1 MILTR
6 LVKRLSS
13 AFVCLS
19 VWLKIIKLPFWL
31 HVKAE
36 HMAGVIQF
44 MKLDQNSTR
53 GSIGCFFLF
62 FFFFFGNFIWE
73 LIFSLQ
79 DVLFRHICM
88 FVCCMLDVVYMHNL
102 NIFCTFFSIRNR
114 FDSHLCIR

>member
-36 HMAGVIQF
+36 HMAGVT
-44 MKLDQNSTR
+44 LCLELEQNSSR
-53 GSIGCFFLF
+53 GLIELFLH
-62 FFFFFGNFIWE
+62 
-73 LIFSLQ
+73 SLL
-79 DVLFRHICM
+79 DVLFRHIL
-88 FVCCMLDVVYMHNL
+88 FRHV
-102 NIFCTFFSIRNR
+102 
-114 FDSHLCIR
+114 

>member
-36 HMAGVIQF
+36 HMAGVTLYGIRA
-44 MKLDQNSTR
+44 K
-53 GSIGCFFLF
+53 FLAGF
-62 FFFFFGNFIWE
+62 DRVTFAFSNFCI
-73 LIFSLQ
+73 
-79 DVLFRHICM
+79 
-88 FVCCMLDVVYMHNL
+88 
-102 NIFCTFFSIRNR
+102 
-114 FDSHLCIR
+114 LC